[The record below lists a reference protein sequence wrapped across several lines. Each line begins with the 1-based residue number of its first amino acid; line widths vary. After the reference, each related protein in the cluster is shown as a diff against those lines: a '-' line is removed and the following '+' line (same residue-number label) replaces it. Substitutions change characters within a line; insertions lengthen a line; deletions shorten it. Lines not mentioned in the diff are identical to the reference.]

1 MIEFKD
7 VSFQYE
13 QGSSKGKIENI
24 NLTIHDGEVVLIC
37 GESGCGKT
45 TLTRLINGL
54 IPHYYEGT
62 LTGQTI
68 VEGIDVKNVSLYALS
83 GVVGSVFQNP
93 RTQFFTVD
101 TTSEI
106 AFGCENLAISA
117 DEINLRIEK
126 TAGALKIEDLLNR
139 SLFALS
145 GGEKQKIACASV
157 SAMEPDI
164 FVLDEPSSNLDIKSI
179 RYEINQRIKKRIAGM
194 EKTRENDCDCGTP
207 PVLPD
212 GYCRPRFVYAG
223 RTNKRK
229 PFHL

>member
-7 VSFQYE
+7 VAFQYE

-83 GVVGSVFQNP
+83 GVVGSVFKIQGHNFLQWILP
-93 RTQFFTVD
+93 VKLHLDVRIWQSTQT
-101 TTSEI
+101 
-106 AFGCENLAISA
+106 
-117 DEINLRIEK
+117 
-126 TAGALKIEDLLNR
+126 
-139 SLFALS
+139 
-145 GGEKQKIACASV
+145 
-157 SAMEPDI
+157 
-164 FVLDEPSSNLDIKSI
+164 KSI
-179 RYEINQRIKKRIAGM
+179 RG
-194 EKTRENDCDCGTP
+194 
-207 PVLPD
+207 
-212 GYCRPRFVYAG
+212 
-223 RTNKRK
+223 
-229 PFHL
+229 

>member
-7 VSFQYE
+7 VAFQYE

-93 RTQFFTVD
+93 RTQFLQWILPVKLHLD
-101 TTSEI
+101 V
-106 AFGCENLAISA
+106 
-117 DEINLRIEK
+117 RIWQSMQ
-126 TAGALKIEDLLNR
+126 T
-139 SLFALS
+139 
-145 GGEKQKIACASV
+145 
-157 SAMEPDI
+157 
-164 FVLDEPSSNLDIKSI
+164 KSI
-179 RYEINQRIKKRIAGM
+179 
-194 EKTRENDCDCGTP
+194 CG
-207 PVLPD
+207 
-212 GYCRPRFVYAG
+212 
-223 RTNKRK
+223 
-229 PFHL
+229 

>member
-7 VSFQYE
+7 VAFQYE

-83 GVVGSVFQNP
+83 GVVGSVFKIQGHNFLQWILP
-93 RTQFFTVD
+93 VKLHLD
-101 TTSEI
+101 V
-106 AFGCENLAISA
+106 
-117 DEINLRIEK
+117 RIWQSMQ
-126 TAGALKIEDLLNR
+126 T
-139 SLFALS
+139 
-145 GGEKQKIACASV
+145 
-157 SAMEPDI
+157 
-164 FVLDEPSSNLDIKSI
+164 KSI
-179 RYEINQRIKKRIAGM
+179 
-194 EKTRENDCDCGTP
+194 CG
-207 PVLPD
+207 
-212 GYCRPRFVYAG
+212 
-223 RTNKRK
+223 
-229 PFHL
+229 

>member
-7 VSFQYE
+7 VAFQYE

-62 LTGQTI
+62 FTGQTI

-93 RTQFFTVD
+93 RTQFLQWILPVKLHLD
-101 TTSEI
+101 V
-106 AFGCENLAISA
+106 
-117 DEINLRIEK
+117 RIWQS
-126 TAGALKIEDLLNR
+126 T
-139 SLFALS
+139 
-145 GGEKQKIACASV
+145 QT
-157 SAMEPDI
+157 
-164 FVLDEPSSNLDIKSI
+164 KSI
-179 RYEINQRIKKRIAGM
+179 RG
-194 EKTRENDCDCGTP
+194 
-207 PVLPD
+207 
-212 GYCRPRFVYAG
+212 
-223 RTNKRK
+223 
-229 PFHL
+229 

>member
-7 VSFQYE
+7 VAFQYE

-83 GVVGSVFQNP
+83 GVVGSVFQNQGHNFLQWILP
-93 RTQFFTVD
+93 VKLHLDVRIWQSTQT
-101 TTSEI
+101 
-106 AFGCENLAISA
+106 
-117 DEINLRIEK
+117 
-126 TAGALKIEDLLNR
+126 
-139 SLFALS
+139 
-145 GGEKQKIACASV
+145 
-157 SAMEPDI
+157 
-164 FVLDEPSSNLDIKSI
+164 KSI
-179 RYEINQRIKKRIAGM
+179 RG
-194 EKTRENDCDCGTP
+194 
-207 PVLPD
+207 
-212 GYCRPRFVYAG
+212 
-223 RTNKRK
+223 
-229 PFHL
+229 

>member
-7 VSFQYE
+7 VAFQYE

-68 VEGIDVKNVSLYALS
+68 VEGIDAKNVSIYALS

-93 RTQFFTVD
+93 RTQFLQWILPVKLHLD
-101 TTSEI
+101 V
-106 AFGCENLAISA
+106 
-117 DEINLRIEK
+117 RIWQS
-126 TAGALKIEDLLNR
+126 T
-139 SLFALS
+139 
-145 GGEKQKIACASV
+145 QT
-157 SAMEPDI
+157 
-164 FVLDEPSSNLDIKSI
+164 KSI
-179 RYEINQRIKKRIAGM
+179 RG
-194 EKTRENDCDCGTP
+194 
-207 PVLPD
+207 
-212 GYCRPRFVYAG
+212 
-223 RTNKRK
+223 
-229 PFHL
+229 

>member
-7 VSFQYE
+7 VAFQYE

-93 RTQFFTVD
+93 RTQFLQWILPVKLHLD
-101 TTSEI
+101 V
-106 AFGCENLAISA
+106 
-117 DEINLRIEK
+117 RIWQS
-126 TAGALKIEDLLNR
+126 T
-139 SLFALS
+139 
-145 GGEKQKIACASV
+145 QT
-157 SAMEPDI
+157 
-164 FVLDEPSSNLDIKSI
+164 KSI
-179 RYEINQRIKKRIAGM
+179 YG
-194 EKTRENDCDCGTP
+194 
-207 PVLPD
+207 
-212 GYCRPRFVYAG
+212 
-223 RTNKRK
+223 
-229 PFHL
+229 

>member
-7 VSFQYE
+7 VAFQYE

-93 RTQFFTVD
+93 RTQFLQWILPVKLHLD
-101 TTSEI
+101 V
-106 AFGCENLAISA
+106 
-117 DEINLRIEK
+117 RIWQS
-126 TAGALKIEDLLNR
+126 T
-139 SLFALS
+139 
-145 GGEKQKIACASV
+145 QT
-157 SAMEPDI
+157 
-164 FVLDEPSSNLDIKSI
+164 KSI
-179 RYEINQRIKKRIAGM
+179 RG
-194 EKTRENDCDCGTP
+194 
-207 PVLPD
+207 
-212 GYCRPRFVYAG
+212 
-223 RTNKRK
+223 
-229 PFHL
+229 

>member
-7 VSFQYE
+7 VAFQYE

-93 RTQFFTVD
+93 RTHFLQWILPVKLHLD
-101 TTSEI
+101 V
-106 AFGCENLAISA
+106 
-117 DEINLRIEK
+117 RIWQS
-126 TAGALKIEDLLNR
+126 T
-139 SLFALS
+139 
-145 GGEKQKIACASV
+145 QT
-157 SAMEPDI
+157 
-164 FVLDEPSSNLDIKSI
+164 KSI
-179 RYEINQRIKKRIAGM
+179 
-194 EKTRENDCDCGTP
+194 CG
-207 PVLPD
+207 
-212 GYCRPRFVYAG
+212 
-223 RTNKRK
+223 
-229 PFHL
+229 

>member
-1 MIEFKD
+1 MKRYAYERNHGEKFFKNPQAVLEYRIVPLMMSVVTIGNDLSAAALTRGLGNGKKRTSICKIGFHWKDFALMIIVTAALLVFLLFRRAEMIEFKD
-7 VSFQYE
+7 VAFQYE

-93 RTQFFTVD
+93 RTQFLQWILPVKLHLD
-101 TTSEI
+101 V
-106 AFGCENLAISA
+106 
-117 DEINLRIEK
+117 RIWQS
-126 TAGALKIEDLLNR
+126 T
-139 SLFALS
+139 
-145 GGEKQKIACASV
+145 QT
-157 SAMEPDI
+157 
-164 FVLDEPSSNLDIKSI
+164 KSI
-179 RYEINQRIKKRIAGM
+179 RG
-194 EKTRENDCDCGTP
+194 
-207 PVLPD
+207 
-212 GYCRPRFVYAG
+212 
-223 RTNKRK
+223 
-229 PFHL
+229 

>member
-106 AFGCENLAISA
+106 AFG
-117 DEINLRIEK
+117 
-126 TAGALKIEDLLNR
+126 
-139 SLFALS
+139 
-145 GGEKQKIACASV
+145 
-157 SAMEPDI
+157 
-164 FVLDEPSSNLDIKSI
+164 
-179 RYEINQRIKKRIAGM
+179 
-194 EKTRENDCDCGTP
+194 
-207 PVLPD
+207 
-212 GYCRPRFVYAG
+212 
-223 RTNKRK
+223 
-229 PFHL
+229 